1 MHMLLNLHIYIYIYT
16 YAILAHNESIH
27 SVSKYKNT
35 ESKAIK
41 GTHINIL
48 FSNMGGIMWIWAVG
62 VHPLNG
68 IVSTLRIERVVVVF
82 DILLYPLVEEVLCY
96 LVPVADESVVFDWR
110 K

>member
-1 MHMLLNLHIYIYIYT
+1 
-16 YAILAHNESIH
+16 
-27 SVSKYKNT
+27 
-35 ESKAIK
+35 
-41 GTHINIL
+41 
-48 FSNMGGIMWIWAVG
+48 MWIWAVG